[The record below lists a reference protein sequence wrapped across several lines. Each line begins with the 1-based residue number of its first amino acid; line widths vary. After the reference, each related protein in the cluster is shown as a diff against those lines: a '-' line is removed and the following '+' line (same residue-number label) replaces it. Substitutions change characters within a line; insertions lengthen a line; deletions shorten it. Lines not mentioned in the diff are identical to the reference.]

1 MEFGA
6 EPPVGDSCRFRLL
19 HEHPQ
24 IALVGLVFDSVT
36 IDALGLLLRPD
47 ARLGVRIGLTAL
59 AHFERVGLG
68 LESDKLDDWMALRLG
83 LEKPDFAFVRVV
95 WAAKSAGA
103 VRRDSAKVEQVAEFW
118 IAEQLLIGVVPED
131 LEEQRVSVRVEHSD
145 VRPEEVLEFAVR
157 PIHVELA
164 VLQDRK
170 ANLERLVDDL
180 IDFAHLDTD
189 QVLIEQAEVDA
200 VRLFREPSRLV
211 HVVEELNVH
220 PLFDA
225 LDCLAE

>member
-1 MEFGA
+1 MNIRR
-6 EPPVGDSCRFRLL
+6 V
-19 HEHPQ
+19 
-24 IALVGLVFDSVT
+24 ALVGLLFDRVT
-36 IDALGLLLRPD
+36 VDALGHLLRPD

-59 AHFERVGLG
+59 AHFERVGLW

-83 LEKPDFAFVRVV
+83 LEIPDFAFVRVV
-95 WAAKSAGA
+95 WAAKFAGA
-103 VRRDSAKVEQVAEFW
+103 VCRDSAKVEQVAEFW
-118 IAEQLLIGVVPED
+118 IAEQLLIRVVPED
-131 LEEQRVSVRVEHSD
+131 LEEQRVCVRVEHSD

-164 VLQDRK
+164 VLQDRE